1 MEVYKVWALP
11 YSLATTNGIIG
22 YFLFL
27 EVLRCFSSPGS
38 LYLSYI
44 FRQEWLDMT
53 LDGFPHSEIFGSKL
67 VWQLPEAYRS
77 LLRPSSVSC
86 VKASFTC
93 AWVTFYDSSRCIFRY
108 TSVIVQLTSYRY
120 KPITALEILH
130 IGIQERC
137 RLSCL
142 AIHALFIRV
151 ISKEIYIYPKLLN
164 CETHRYIHPLMTDL
178 EFTLRN

>member
-44 FRQEWLDMT
+44 FKQEWLDMT

-93 AWVTFYDSSRCIFRY
+93 AWVTFYDWFKMTKCHIKFSSLCNWL
-108 TSVIVQLTSYRY
+108 VIGWNHWFLNN
-120 KPITALEILH
+120 
-130 IGIQERC
+130 RC
-137 RLSCL
+137 RLSFL
-142 AIHALFIRV
+142 SSAFIQTTR
-151 ISKEIYIYPKLLN
+151 KFTYPKFLS
-164 CETHRYIHPLMTDL
+164 CETQCQPPLVIWL
-178 EFTLRN
+178 EFTLWNFW